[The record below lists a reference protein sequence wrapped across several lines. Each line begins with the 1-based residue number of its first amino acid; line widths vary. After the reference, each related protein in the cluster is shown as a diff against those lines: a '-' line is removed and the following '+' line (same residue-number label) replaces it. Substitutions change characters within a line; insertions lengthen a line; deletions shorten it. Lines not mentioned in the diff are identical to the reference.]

1 VWLLEKFL
9 LVEVSTVLLGVLAFC
24 LAVSLSIGGLLLVRR
39 SVALSTLERH
49 NDVAGFII
57 AVIGVL
63 YAVLLAFVV
72 VISWQNFDQA
82 RQTASGEAELVSGL
96 YRDASAFQP
105 QTALI
110 RQRLAAYA
118 KSVVTREWPQMS
130 RYQHEARATDNTLD
144 AVWDAYRGFTPRN
157 PTQEAF
163 YTDSIRR
170 LNDLQ
175 SRREDRLDSAASTLP
190 GQLWWV
196 LLAGGVITIGFTY
209 FFGVRNLGAQILMV
223 ASLAGMISLTLFL
236 ILSLD
241 LPFSG
246 DLAVPPTAMTHAIA
260 EFQHF
265 GP

>member
-1 VWLLEKFL
+1 VWLLERFL
-9 LVEVSTVLLGVLAFC
+9 LVELPTVLLALLA
-24 LAVSLSIGGLLLVRR
+24 LLVAVGLSIGGLLLVRR

-82 RQTASGEAELVSGL
+82 HQTASGEAELVSGL

-110 RQRLAAYA
+110 RKDLSAYA
-118 KSVVTREWPQMS
+118 QSVVTQEWPAMGSHQ
-130 RYQHEARATDNTLD
+130 REDRRTDVALD
-144 AVWDAYRGFTPRN
+144 AVWDAYRAFTPQN

-175 SRREDRLDSAASTLP
+175 SHREDRLDSASSTLP

-246 DLAVPPTAMTHAIA
+246 DLAVPPSAMTHAIA
-260 EFQHF
+260 EFQRF